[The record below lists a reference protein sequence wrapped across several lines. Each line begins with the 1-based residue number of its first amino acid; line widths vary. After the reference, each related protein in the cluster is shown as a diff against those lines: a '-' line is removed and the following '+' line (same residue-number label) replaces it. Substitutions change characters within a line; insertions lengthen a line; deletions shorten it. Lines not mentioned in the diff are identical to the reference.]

1 MHRALLLVALL
12 AALLPTG
19 TAAQGDT
26 ARCDLRAALEYP
38 LEGSTINT
46 GVPVGVEGWAVD
58 RAAPSGTGILSVQ
71 AALDVP
77 REEGGTSFVAW
88 HMEERPDVAQLL
100 GDGLYRFSGY
110 RVDLPT
116 ADLEVGP
123 HTLYLMILTR
133 CGWHTET
140 REITVLPPGVTVA

>member
-12 AALLPTG
+12 VGLPPARTE
-19 TAAQGDT
+19 AQREEP
-26 ARCDLRAALEYP
+26 RCDLRAALEYP
-38 LEGSTINT
+38 LEGATVNT
-46 GVPVGVEGWAVD
+46 GVPIGVEGWAVD

-77 REEGGTSFVAW
+77 REAGGTPFVAW
-88 HMEERPDVAQLL
+88 HTEERPDVARLL
-100 GDGLYRFSGY
+100 GDSHYLFSGY

-116 ADLEVGP
+116 ADLELGP
-123 HTLYLMILTR
+123 HTLYLTILTR

-140 REITVLPPGVTVA
+140 RDVTVLPPGVTVA

>member
-1 MHRALLLVALL
+1 MPRALLLVALL
-12 AALLPTG
+12 AGILPPRV
-19 TAAQGDT
+19 AAQGDA

-38 LEGSTINT
+38 LEGATVNT
-46 GVPVGVEGWAVD
+46 GVPIGVEGWAVD

-77 REEGGTSFVAW
+77 REAGGTAFVAW
-88 HMEERPDVAQLL
+88 HTEERPDVARLL
-100 GDGLYRFSGY
+100 GDSDYRFSGY

-123 HTLYLMILTR
+123 HRLYLTILTR

-140 REITVLPPGVTVA
+140 RDVTVLPPGETVA

>member
-1 MHRALLLVALL
+1 VYRALLLLALL
-12 AALLPTG
+12 AGLPPARG
-19 TAAQGDT
+19 AAQADDAG
-26 ARCDLRAALEYP
+26 CDLRAALEYP
-38 LEGSTINT
+38 LEGATVNS
-46 GVPVGVEGWAVD
+46 GVPIGVEGWAVD

-77 REEGGTSFVAW
+77 REAGGTAFVAW
-88 HMEERPDVAQLL
+88 HTEERPDVARLL
-100 GDGLYRFSGY
+100 GDAHYLFSGY

-123 HTLYLMILTR
+123 HTLYLTILTR

-140 REITVLPPGVTVA
+140 RAIMVLPPGVTVA